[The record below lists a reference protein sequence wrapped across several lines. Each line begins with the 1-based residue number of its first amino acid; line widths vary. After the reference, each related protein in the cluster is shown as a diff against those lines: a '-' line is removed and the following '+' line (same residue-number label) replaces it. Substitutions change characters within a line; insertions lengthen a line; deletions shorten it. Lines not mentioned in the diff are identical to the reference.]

1 MTSSTR
7 IIFESGEIIS
17 QFLHLQQSHC
27 PCILYASETEGVCF
41 GGKARKD
48 RKTKKTTK
56 KRKNTRDKNNAKQ
69 KTTSGQSKRRIKK
82 TRIKSQQEHRSVGTS
97 AIILN

>member
-7 IIFESGEIIS
+7 IIFESREIIS
-17 QFLHLQQSHC
+17 QFLHLQQSNC
-27 PCILYASETEGVCF
+27 PCILYASETERLL
-41 GGKARKD
+41 GGKARKG

-82 TRIKSQQEHRSVGTS
+82 TRIKSQ
-97 AIILN
+97 